1 MSGGDDESL
10 LRPGAGP
17 GRRRSRL
24 LDGRDER
31 RARAGRA
38 EVPRLRVG
46 DNLAGQAVDKRW
58 IGGPGPVAIIV
69 QVTLAGDPI
78 RTAWCAAH
86 AAEYRAD
93 EAAR

>member
-1 MSGGDDESL
+1 M
-10 LRPGAGP
+10 
-17 GRRRSRL
+17 
-24 LDGRDER
+24 
-31 RARAGRA
+31 
-38 EVPRLRVG
+38 
-46 DNLAGQAVDKRW
+46 DKRW